1 MKKIFCQNWENIK
14 CGFLIGKECSYNN
27 TCIFKVPK
35 PPTRKGTQRKD
46 DNTYAI
52 IGFNDKITIKIKL
65 TDIIGTIQNKEIQI
79 ANVNSIK
86 FINIWRYN

>member
-1 MKKIFCQNWENIK
+1 MKKIYCQNWENIT
-14 CGFLIGKECSYNN
+14 CGYLMEKECNLKN

-35 PPTRKGTQRKD
+35 PPTRKGSQRKD

-52 IGFNDKITIKIKL
+52 IGFNDKTTIKIKL
-65 TDIIGTIQNKEIQI
+65 TDIVGTNQNKKIQI
-79 ANVNSIK
+79 ANVDNIK